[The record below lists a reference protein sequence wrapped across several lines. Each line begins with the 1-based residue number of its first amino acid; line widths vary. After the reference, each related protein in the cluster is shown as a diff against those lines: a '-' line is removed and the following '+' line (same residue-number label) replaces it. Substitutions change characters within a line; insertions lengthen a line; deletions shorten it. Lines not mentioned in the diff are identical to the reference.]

1 MTNDDTASNHDYSG
15 GLSDEIYRL
24 VKRLRGRYRGTFVFN
39 QLGEHLL
46 FADAFTRLAEPHL
59 PQPLKQDAR
68 LIRSRIDFELSVT
81 ADFGRSW
88 TTFAGKSGCTQPATD
103 SPPASPAPW
112 RCPARHP
119 TLPQMPARQT
129 RPPTPVHDALRNL
142 PFSHRGGRR
151 GRGLRV
157 HRPAQHEEAS
167 SPLATP
173 GPQRP
178 STTPSTG

>member
-68 LIRSRIDFELSVT
+68 LIRSRIDFELRNTLAVCILSLEDVT
-81 ADFGRSW
+81 GGPPMDE
-88 TTFAGKSGCTQPATD
+88 TQQQHALTSEQAERVWNSHFTSHFSD
-103 SPPASPAPW
+103 ILCDTQFW
-112 RCPARHP
+112 YI
-119 TLPQMPARQT
+119 
-129 RPPTPVHDALRNL
+129 VDALRKDI
-142 PFSHRGGRR
+142 
-151 GRGLRV
+151 GLDA
-157 HRPAQHEEAS
+157 PPIA
-167 SPLATP
+167 
-173 GPQRP
+173 
-178 STTPSTG
+178 